1 VGGVEVA
8 DTVLDAIADA
18 VEAWGQVNARVW
30 ADDAPTGPTFPY
42 VTMDDA
48 ISTVPDVKGDGATIM
63 LVRQVQVNL
72 WERLADEDPLLGPS
86 LHVYLDGRKVV
97 VGGHTVCRL
106 AVDSTARLVEKDDNI
121 AHRALT
127 ISVRHDPATP

>member
-1 VGGVEVA
+1 MA
-8 DTVLDAIADA
+8 DNVLDGIADA
-18 VEAWGQVNARVW
+18 VEAWGGVNARCW
-30 ADDAPTGPTFPY
+30 ADDAPDKVTFPY

-48 ISTVPDVKGDGATIM
+48 ISTVPEVKGDGATIM

-72 WERLADEDPLLGPS
+72 WERLAAEDPALAPS
-86 LHVYLDGRKVV
+86 LAVYLDGLKVV
-97 VGGHTVCRL
+97 IAGHTVCRL
-106 AVDSTARLVEKDDNI
+106 SVDSTARLVEKDDNI